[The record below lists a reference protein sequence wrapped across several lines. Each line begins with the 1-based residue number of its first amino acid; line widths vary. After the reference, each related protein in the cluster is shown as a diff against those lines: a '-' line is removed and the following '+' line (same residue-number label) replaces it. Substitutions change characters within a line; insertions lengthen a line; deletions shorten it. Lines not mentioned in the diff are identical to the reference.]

1 MVLIFLK
8 WILVLQIIG
17 IIGFPLSYFLFKNL
31 RSVGIGF
38 SKPIGIII
46 LCSSYWLISNIPVF
60 PIGYTSL
67 IIWSLFLLSLSLIFL
82 FINRK
87 EFSLIIKQNKYL
99 FLTIEVIFFLVFF
112 FWIFIRFLDPNIVGT
127 EKPMDFMI
135 LNSMMNFS
143 TFPPTDLW
151 YSGEVIS
158 YYYFGYWIWGIIS
171 ILSNI
176 APNYTYNLSIA
187 TVAALTSSSV
197 FGLISMM
204 IRENKGSTR
213 DSIIVGIVTL
223 FFVLFCTNFHII
235 WETLTLTGFLNE
247 GFLNWLSIDGL
258 TKRNIGDWYLNGG
271 WWRSSRIINFFENGQ
286 SLDYTISEFPLFSFI
301 LGDLHPHL
309 MSIPFFILS
318 LATVYILQFL
328 DIKNIH
334 GYSLEAITK
343 LFLITLIVGSLG
355 FINGW
360 DFPVIILIFF
370 IFYFFIPLIRYFFTE
385 YVFPKK
391 FIIYL
396 LIITLG
402 STLIFFS
409 QYYLHL
415 QTQVQFPPILPV
427 KISSRIIHFFTI
439 WGVFI
444 LIIMPLFLKNL
455 ILIIKD
461 LSNKERAYEISFYKI
476 FIILFVLIFVIWI
489 IINFL
494 TYDLINFSRIL
505 NNSIII
511 IFLFGFIM
519 IFSRNIFEKS
529 KSICPNPEYF
539 FNGLIVISLILLL
552 GVEMFRVNDFFGNRM
567 NTIFKIYYQV
577 WILFSFISGYIFWKV
592 FFTSEKTFI
601 NSKTIKIFIS
611 SSLSIIFVFSS
622 YYLLSSIHNRTNGF
636 NNPLTLDGT
645 NYLKVFNPLEYELI
659 DWVKNN
665 TEKGDVI
672 LESVGQDY
680 TKSSLISTFSGRP
693 TVLGWTGHEHQW
705 RGDYS
710 LINSR
715 NKDVIKI
722 YTSENLEV
730 ISNLLNKYDVKY
742 IIIGEKEILD
752 YQVANILILEQLGDV
767 VFNEKGNKI
776 IKLY

>member
-60 PIGYTSL
+60 PMGYTSL

-87 EFSLIIKQNKYL
+87 EFTLIIKQNKYL

-235 WETLTLTGFLNE
+235 WETSTLTGFLNE

-355 FINGW
+355 FIN
-360 DFPVIILIFF
+360 
-370 IFYFFIPLIRYFFTE
+370 
-385 YVFPKK
+385 
-391 FIIYL
+391 
-396 LIITLG
+396 
-402 STLIFFS
+402 
-409 QYYLHL
+409 
-415 QTQVQFPPILPV
+415 
-427 KISSRIIHFFTI
+427 
-439 WGVFI
+439 
-444 LIIMPLFLKNL
+444 
-455 ILIIKD
+455 
-461 LSNKERAYEISFYKI
+461 
-476 FIILFVLIFVIWI
+476 
-489 IINFL
+489 
-494 TYDLINFSRIL
+494 
-505 NNSIII
+505 
-511 IFLFGFIM
+511 
-519 IFSRNIFEKS
+519 
-529 KSICPNPEYF
+529 
-539 FNGLIVISLILLL
+539 
-552 GVEMFRVNDFFGNRM
+552 
-567 NTIFKIYYQV
+567 
-577 WILFSFISGYIFWKV
+577 
-592 FFTSEKTFI
+592 
-601 NSKTIKIFIS
+601 
-611 SSLSIIFVFSS
+611 
-622 YYLLSSIHNRTNGF
+622 
-636 NNPLTLDGT
+636 
-645 NYLKVFNPLEYELI
+645 
-659 DWVKNN
+659 
-665 TEKGDVI
+665 
-672 LESVGQDY
+672 
-680 TKSSLISTFSGRP
+680 
-693 TVLGWTGHEHQW
+693 
-705 RGDYS
+705 
-710 LINSR
+710 
-715 NKDVIKI
+715 
-722 YTSENLEV
+722 
-730 ISNLLNKYDVKY
+730 
-742 IIIGEKEILD
+742 
-752 YQVANILILEQLGDV
+752 
-767 VFNEKGNKI
+767 
-776 IKLY
+776 